1 MKSKTDSS
9 FYSFKRFLEYAKP
22 WRWQV
27 IKSSIY
33 SIANKLFD
41 IAPEILLGAAVDLV
55 VRKENSFIAKS
66 GFESIESQIAIL
78 GIITF
83 LIWAFES
90 LFQYLYSISWR
101 NLAQSIEHNIRI
113 DAYNHVQ
120 KLDIS
125 WFENKKIGNITA
137 KLNDD
142 VNQLERFLDNGFNA
156 IIQLVVSTVAIGA
169 WFFYISPLVAS
180 ITILPVPIILLIAFF
195 FQKNLSPRY
204 LAVRNSAGL
213 LNNTIFNNLLGISTI
228 KSFVSEN
235 LESKRI
241 SKLSNEY
248 KLKNNFA
255 IKLSSAFVPIVRMG
269 VLSGFLGTMI
279 VGSYLALNGKIE
291 IGSYSILIF
300 LTQRFLWPFT
310 TLSET
315 VDLFERS
322 MASTKR
328 ILDLLNTNHIIK
340 DSKDAIIID
349 NFKQDIIF
357 SNVEFHYNDKKS
369 LFKNLN
375 FKITKHSLIGIVGQ
389 TGSGK
394 TTIIKLLLRF
404 YDPESGEILIGKEN
418 IKKIKL
424 NNLRDHIGYVSQ
436 EIFMFEGSIKDN
448 ISYPET
454 NADDNKLL
462 MAARLSQSSE
472 FIDKLPQKY
481 DALIGERGQKLS
493 AGQKQ
498 RIAIAR
504 ALYKNP
510 PILIFDEATSA
521 IDNETEHLIQI
532 ALNEISKNRT
542 TIVIAHRLSTVR
554 NADNI
559 IVIGDGC
566 IVEQGNHND
575 LINNENIY
583 KKLWDIQTGKY
594 GINK

>member
-1 MKSKTDSS
+1 MNQTDSS
-9 FYSFKRFLEYAKP
+9 FYSFKRFLKYAKP
-22 WRWQV
+22 WKWRI

-33 SIANKLFD
+33 STINKLFD

-55 VRKENSFIAKS
+55 VRRENSFIANL
-66 GFESIESQIAIL
+66 GFDSIGSQIAIL

-90 LFQYLYSISWR
+90 IFQYLYSISWR

-120 KLDIS
+120 KLDMS
-125 WFENKKIGNITA
+125 WFENKKVGDITA

-142 VNQLERFLDNGFNA
+142 VNQLERFLDNGFNSL
-156 IIQLVVSTVAIGA
+156 IQLVVSTIAIGT

-204 LAVRNSAGL
+204 LAVRNSVGL
-213 LNNTIFNNLLGISTI
+213 LNNTIFNNLIGISTI
-228 KSFVSEN
+228 KSSVSETI
-235 LESKRI
+235 ESKRI
-241 SKLSNEY
+241 EDLSQNY
-248 KLKNNFA
+248 RLKNKSA
-255 IKLSSAFVPIVRMG
+255 IMLSSAFVPIVRMG

-279 VGSYLALNGKIE
+279 VGSYLALNGNIE

-322 MASTKR
+322 MASNKR
-328 ILDLLNTNHIIK
+328 ILDLLNTEHIIK
-340 DSKDAIIID
+340 DNEDAITIN
-349 NFKQDIIF
+349 NFDENIFF
-357 SNVEFHYNDKKS
+357 SNIGFNYDESKS

-375 FKITKHSLIGIVGQ
+375 FTIKNNSLTGIVGQ

-404 YDPESGEILIGKEN
+404 YEPKNGNILIGN
-418 IKKIKL
+418 HQIKKIKL
-424 NNLRDHIGYVSQ
+424 KNLRENIGYVSQ
-436 EIFMFEGSIKDN
+436 DIFMFDGSIKEN
-448 ISYPET
+448 IAYPDIGC
-454 NADDNKLL
+454 DDEQINK
-462 MAARLSQSSE
+462 AAALSQCSE
-472 FIDKLPQKY
+472 FIEKLPNKY
-481 DALIGERGQKLS
+481 DTLIGERGQKLS

-559 IVIGDGC
+559 IVIGEGD
-566 IVEQGNHND
+566 IIEQGNHNQ
-575 LINNENIY
+575 LINNQNIY

>member
-1 MKSKTDSS
+1 MNQTDSS
-9 FYSFKRFLEYAKP
+9 FYSFKRFLKYAKP
-22 WRWQV
+22 WKWRI

-33 SIANKLFD
+33 STINKLFD

-55 VRKENSFIAKS
+55 VRRENSFIANL
-66 GFESIESQIAIL
+66 GFDSIGSQIAIL

-90 LFQYLYSISWR
+90 IFQYLYSISWR

-120 KLDIS
+120 KLDMS
-125 WFENKKIGNITA
+125 WFENKKVGDITA

-142 VNQLERFLDNGFNA
+142 VNQLERFLDNGFNSL
-156 IIQLVVSTVAIGA
+156 IQLVVSTIAIGT

-204 LAVRNSAGL
+204 LAVRNSVGL
-213 LNNTIFNNLLGISTI
+213 LNNTIFNNLIGISTI
-228 KSFVSEN
+228 KSSVSETI
-235 LESKRI
+235 ESKRI
-241 SKLSNEY
+241 EDLSQNY
-248 KLKNNFA
+248 RLKNKSA
-255 IKLSSAFVPIVRMG
+255 IMLSSAFVPIVRMG

-279 VGSYLALNGKIE
+279 VGSYLALNGDIE

-322 MASTKR
+322 MASNKR
-328 ILDLLNTNHIIK
+328 ILDLLNTEHIIK
-340 DSKDAIIID
+340 DNEDAITIN
-349 NFKQDIIF
+349 NFDENIFFSDIGF
-357 SNVEFHYNDKKS
+357 NYDESKS

-375 FKITKHSLIGIVGQ
+375 FTIKNNSLTGIVGQ

-404 YDPESGEILIGKEN
+404 YDPKNGNILIGN
-418 IKKIKL
+418 HQIKKIKL
-424 NNLRDHIGYVSQ
+424 KNLRENIGYVSQ
-436 EIFMFEGSIKDN
+436 DIFMFDGSIKEN
-448 ISYPET
+448 IAYPDIGC
-454 NADDNKLL
+454 DDEQINK
-462 MAARLSQSSE
+462 AAALSQCSE
-472 FIDKLPQKY
+472 FIEKLPNKY
-481 DALIGERGQKLS
+481 DTLIGERGQKLS

-559 IVIGDGC
+559 IVIGEGD
-566 IVEQGNHND
+566 IIEQGNHNQ
-575 LINNENIY
+575 LINNQNIY

>member
-1 MKSKTDSS
+1 MNQTDSS
-9 FYSFKRFLEYAKP
+9 FYSFKRFLKYAKP
-22 WRWQV
+22 WKWRI

-33 SIANKLFD
+33 STINKLFD

-55 VRKENSFIAKS
+55 VRRENSFIANL
-66 GFESIESQIAIL
+66 GFDSIGSQIAIL

-90 LFQYLYSISWR
+90 IFQYLYSISWR

-120 KLDIS
+120 KLDMS
-125 WFENKKIGNITA
+125 WFENKKVGDITA

-142 VNQLERFLDNGFNA
+142 VNQLERFLDNGFNSL
-156 IIQLVVSTVAIGA
+156 IQLVVSTIAIGT

-204 LAVRNSAGL
+204 LAVRNSVGL
-213 LNNTIFNNLLGISTI
+213 LNNTIFNNLIGISTI
-228 KSFVSEN
+228 KSSVSETI
-235 LESKRI
+235 ESKRI
-241 SKLSNEY
+241 EDLSQNY
-248 KLKNNFA
+248 RLKNKSA
-255 IKLSSAFVPIVRMG
+255 IMLSSAFVPIVRMG

-279 VGSYLALNGKIE
+279 VGSYLALNGNIE

-322 MASTKR
+322 MASNKR
-328 ILDLLNTNHIIK
+328 ILDLLNTEHIIK
-340 DSKDAIIID
+340 DNEDAITIN
-349 NFKQDIIF
+349 NFDENIFF
-357 SNVEFHYNDKKS
+357 SNIGFNYDESKS

-375 FKITKHSLIGIVGQ
+375 FTIKNNSLTGIVGQ

-404 YDPESGEILIGKEN
+404 YDSKNGNILIGN
-418 IKKIKL
+418 HQIKKIKL
-424 NNLRDHIGYVSQ
+424 KNLRENIGYVSQ
-436 EIFMFEGSIKDN
+436 DIFMFDGSIKEN
-448 ISYPET
+448 IAYPDIGC
-454 NADDNKLL
+454 DDEQINK
-462 MAARLSQSSE
+462 AAALSQCSE
-472 FIDKLPQKY
+472 FIEKLPNKY
-481 DALIGERGQKLS
+481 DTLIGERGQKLS

-498 RIAIAR
+498 RISIAR

-559 IVIGDGC
+559 IVIGEGD
-566 IVEQGNHND
+566 IIEQGNHNQ
-575 LINNENIY
+575 LINNQNIY

>member
-1 MKSKTDSS
+1 MMNQTDTS
-9 FYSFKRFLEYAKP
+9 FYSFKRFLKYAKP
-22 WRWQV
+22 WKWRI

-33 SIANKLFD
+33 STINKLFD

-55 VRKENSFIAKS
+55 VRRENSFIANL
-66 GFESIESQIAIL
+66 GFDSIESQIAIL

-90 LFQYLYSISWR
+90 IFQYLYSISWR

-125 WFENKKIGNITA
+125 WFENKKVGDITA

-142 VNQLERFLDNGFNA
+142 VNQLERFLDNGFNS
-156 IIQLVVSTVAIGA
+156 IIQLVVSTIAIGA

-204 LAVRNSAGL
+204 LAVRNSVGL

-228 KSFVSEN
+228 KSSVSEKI
-235 LESKRI
+235 ESKRVYD
-241 SKLSNEY
+241 LSQSYRLAN
-248 KLKNNFA
+248 KSA

-279 VGSYLALNGKIE
+279 VGSYLALNGNIE

-322 MASTKR
+322 MASNKR
-328 ILDLLNTNHIIK
+328 ILDLLNTEHAIK
-340 DSKDAIIID
+340 DNEDTITIN
-349 NFKQDIIF
+349 NFEENIFF
-357 SNVEFHYNDKKS
+357 SNITFQYEENKP

-375 FKITKHSLIGIVGQ
+375 FIIKNNSLTGIVGQ

-404 YDPESGEILIGKEN
+404 YDSKNGNILIGN
-418 IKKIKL
+418 HQIKKIKL
-424 NNLRDHIGYVSQ
+424 KNLRENIGYVSQ
-436 EIFMFEGSIKDN
+436 DIFMSDGTIKEN
-448 ISYPET
+448 IGYPDI
-454 NADDNKLL
+454 NCDINRIKK
-462 MAARLSQSSE
+462 AAKLSQSSE
-472 FIDKLPQKY
+472 FIEKLSNKY
-481 DALIGERGQKLS
+481 DTLIGERGQKLS

-504 ALYKNP
+504 ALYKDP

-542 TIVIAHRLSTVR
+542 TIVIAHRLSTIVKA
-554 NADNI
+554 NQI
-559 IVIGDGC
+559 VVIGKGQIIERGTFDA
-566 IVEQGNHND
+566 
-575 LINNENIY
+575 LTNNEGPFQE
-583 KKLWDIQTGKY
+583 LWELQLGER
-594 GINK
+594 